1 MAIMPYFLASD
12 KRMVILLGQ
21 RYYFKHKRKFDLI
34 SGLFLSNTVLGS
46 GLVVAPVVIAS
57 NTLKNGVVLGIAFF
71 IITFF
76 TVLLSRLIPKKVPY
90 TVRVVVYVL
99 LAAVIYIPTSMLLTN
114 ILPDTVYKVGI
125 FLPLL
130 ITNSLITQKI
140 EGRFKYKRFGV
151 MMVDLISHILGF
163 VIVIIL
169 VGAIREILGTGMI
182 WDTKIT
188 LISIKTAP
196 AIMYPFCGFIILGF
210 LSAVLQKI
218 KLTVQKPQ
226 EDGKDKEGK

>member
-1 MAIMPYFLASD
+1 M
-12 KRMVILLGQ
+12 GQ
-21 RYYFKHKRKFDLI
+21 KYYFKHKRKFDLI
-34 SGLFLSNTVLGS
+34 AGLFLSNTVLGS

-57 NTLKNGVVLGIAFF
+57 NTLKNGVVLGAAFF

-76 TVLLSRLIPKKVPY
+76 TVMFSRLVPKKIPY
-90 TVRVVVYVL
+90 TLRIVIYVL
-99 LAAVIYIPTSMLLTN
+99 LAAVIYIPATMFLTN
-114 ILPDTVYKVGI
+114 IMPDTVYKVGI

-130 ITNSLITQKI
+130 ITNSLITQRI

-151 MMVDLISHILGF
+151 MTVDLLSHILGF
-163 VIVIIL
+163 VVVIIL

-182 WDTKIT
+182 WETSISF
-188 LISIKTAP
+188 ISIKTAP

-218 KLTVQKPQ
+218 KLTVKKPLDSTQ
-226 EDGKDKEGK
+226 SKEGK

>member
-1 MAIMPYFLASD
+1 
-12 KRMVILLGQ
+12 MVIVLGQ
-21 RYYFKHKRKFDLI
+21 QYYFKHKRKFDLI
-34 SGLFLSNTVLGS
+34 SGLFLSNTILGS
-46 GLVVAPVVIAS
+46 GLVVAPVVVAS

-71 IITFF
+71 VITFF
-76 TVLLSRLIPKKVPY
+76 TVMLSRVIPKKVPY
-90 TVRVVVYVL
+90 TLRVVIYVL
-99 LAAVIYIPTSMLLTN
+99 LAAVIYIPTAMFLTN
-114 ILPDTVYKVGI
+114 IMPDTVYKVGI

-151 MMVDLISHILGF
+151 MTVDLLSHIFGF

-169 VGAIREILGTGMI
+169 VGAIREVLGTGMI

-188 LISIKTAP
+188 FITKTAP

-210 LSAVLQKI
+210 MSAVLQKI
-218 KLTVQKPQ
+218 KLTVQKPSKDGQ
-226 EDGKDKEGK
+226 AKEDE